1 MKLQKTRWKIL
12 CAMVAALG
20 FATLWDARDDSL
32 LLAKAPNRSGSLR
45 KSTEEPLKK
54 ESEKNKTPKAAPKQ
68 TPKKQNPTKQSA
80 PAAQTNPA
88 AQPAP
93 DAPIGPPPK
102 PKTQLERM
110 SEDVQNAKNAVAQ
123 NKPLDAFKRACNALN
138 KVKKKELDRLGDDGA
153 GKNAE
158 EYRQL
163 ANEALKIA
171 EESANELDDRPADP
185 QKTLTFFF

>member
-1 MKLQKTRWKIL
+1 MNTQKTRWKIL
-12 CAMVAALG
+12 CAIVAALG
-20 FATLWDARDDSL
+20 FAMLWDARDDSL

-54 ESEKNKTPKAAPKQ
+54 ESEKNKTPQAAPKH
-68 TPKKQNPTKQSA
+68 TTKKQNPTKQSA
-80 PAAQTNPA
+80 PAAQ
-88 AQPAP
+88 PAP
-93 DAPIGPPPK
+93 DAPVVPPPK

-123 NKPLDAFKRACNALN
+123 NKPLDAFKRACNTLN

-163 ANEALKIA
+163 TNEALKIA